1 MPEPSDVSSLRS
13 FLGSVQFY
21 GKFIPKLSSITAPLH
36 QLTKKNTPWS
46 WDRKAKDA
54 FDNLKTILSNDT
66 VLAHYDPSQQIGI
79 SYYASA
85 SGTVAVLFH
94 RSYQQC
100 FKNID
105 RCPET
110 LQSNPKDALAV
121 MFALKKFHQ

>member
-46 WDRKAKDA
+46 WDREAKHA

-79 SYYASA
+79 SCDASA
-85 SGTVAVLFH
+85 SGIGAILFH
-94 RSYQQC
+94 RCYQQWS
-100 FKNID
+100 KNVD
-105 RCPET
+105 RCPEM
-110 LQSNPKDALAV
+110 LQSNPEEAHAI
-121 MFALKKFHQ
+121 MFALTKFHQ